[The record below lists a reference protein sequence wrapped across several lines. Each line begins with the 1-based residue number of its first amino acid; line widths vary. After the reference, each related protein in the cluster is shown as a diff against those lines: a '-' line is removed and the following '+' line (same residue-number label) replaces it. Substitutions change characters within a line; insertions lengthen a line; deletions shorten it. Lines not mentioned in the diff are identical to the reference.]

1 MATVKVND
9 LLNKAQTILQ
19 DTTGTR
25 WPEHEL
31 VGWLNDAYRE
41 IILARP
47 DANSESGD
55 FTCAEGTR
63 QVLTKDFPNALR
75 LMDVVRNKAGNER
88 AVRLIERQILDDQ
101 RRGWHTEPASVDIEH
116 YIFDP
121 KLPREFL
128 VYPPAT
134 SAAQLEVVYSSV
146 PTDHPIQEDGAAEE
160 VYIDYGSS
168 SSITVGGESF
178 IPASETIKIVD
189 SYANAILDYMLYRA
203 YSKDAKYAANGQRAV
218 RHYQAMQAAIGI
230 KTQSD
235 TATMPRDL
243 ETLVRVAQQQQQE
256 Q

>member
-25 WPEHEL
+25 WPEPEL

-63 QVLTKDFPNALR
+63 QVLTTGFPNALR
-75 LMDVVRNKAGNER
+75 LLDVVRNVATTSAKK
-88 AVRLIERQILDDQ
+88 AVRLIDRTILDDQ
-101 RRGWHTEPASVDIEH
+101 RRGWHAETASVDIEH

-134 SAAQLEVVYSSV
+134 SAAQLEVVFSSV
-146 PTDHPIQEDGAAEE
+146 PTDHNPEGA
-160 VYIDYGSS
+160 YQ
-168 SSITVGGESF
+168 VGG
-178 IPASETIKIVD
+178 ADANETIKIVD

-203 YSKDAKYAANGQRAV
+203 YTKDAKYAANWPRAAQ
-218 RHYQAMQAAIGI
+218 HYQAMQAAIGI

-243 ETLVRVAQQQQQE
+243 ETLVRVAQQQQQG